1 MNDIR
6 KPFQARQPGA
16 AAPGVIAS
24 SHPISD
30 LDLQMR
36 AVGGM
41 YRMRASLAR
50 ELANAA
56 ITEENRQKYFV
67 EADTWENAANLLAAK
82 LEKREGKTS

>member
-1 MNDIR
+1 MDIR
-6 KPFQARQPGA
+6 TPFQRKTQTTG
-16 AAPGVIAS
+16 APGVLGAA
-24 SHPISD
+24 HPISD

-36 AVGGM
+36 TVGGM

-56 ITEENRQKYFV
+56 TTEESRQRYAV